1 MLRLRKLKK
10 INKSICIILLF
21 LFYYSDIKSIE
32 LYGDY
37 IQGGLVIGKLTSNAN
52 VYLDDKVIPVDSE
65 GNFLFGFSRKNNI
78 LSKLKIIY
86 SSGKIYEKKI
96 NVKTRK
102 YKIQRID
109 SLDKN
114 KVNPPKDFFNRIIAE
129 NRLIKAAKSTK
140 VLKPYYK
147 KGFIMPAEGIIT
159 GVYGSQRILNG
170 TPKRPHYGLDIA
182 NKMGTDVI
190 ATSDGEIVLVEKDL
204 FYSGGTIIISHGLG
218 LTSSYL
224 HLSSILVEKGDVV
237 VQGQKVGEIGATGR
251 ATGPH
256 LDWRMQIR
264 ETRIDPRLLL
274 NKEYF

>member
-1 MLRLRKLKK
+1 
-10 INKSICIILLF
+10 
-21 LFYYSDIKSIE
+21 
-32 LYGDY
+32 
-37 IQGGLVIGKLTSNAN
+37 
-52 VYLDDKVIPVDSE
+52 
-65 GNFLFGFSRKNNI
+65 
-78 LSKLKIIY
+78 
-86 SSGKIYEKKI
+86 
-96 NVKTRK
+96 
-102 YKIQRID
+102 
-109 SLDKN
+109 
-114 KVNPPKDFFNRIIAE
+114 
-129 NRLIKAAKSTK
+129 
-140 VLKPYYK
+140 
-147 KGFIMPAEGIIT
+147 MPAEGIIT